1 MVLGSRLESLGLLAA
16 GISSASRSAAM
27 DTQPPADDKTKASGT
42 LCESQNTIC
51 VGGVDKNYNKGWF
64 SRDGKFID
72 IWAPGSDIALS
83 LSTAGP

>member
-1 MVLGSRLESLGLLAA
+1 MSFVLTAKATAYDA
-16 GISSASRSAAM
+16 GIPFAVAGGNK
-27 DTQPPADDKTKASGT
+27 PADDKTKATGT